1 MVRKANTEGIPY
13 GRHRQT
19 GKLVSINE
27 VARGLACDCVC
38 PGCGTELVAKQGDV
52 NLWHFAHS
60 TDVAGECN
68 GLMAS
73 IRAKVREVIMNGS
86 KMAIPHLLAGKPG
99 GRISFTDLEQDMQIC
114 NANAD
119 LVGQVGDTR
128 VAVFLDEDRTLK
140 EQLLVEHLHA
150 SEKIALLRID
160 LLDLEYLLSRA
171 QKSEDSTNY
180 TAVIEQTILNNTE
193 CREWVYHPLVQQ
205 TPTSDLHHYAGRE
218 PGDPGRLQTRLHD
231 HTIKLPGRLPASVNA
246 TIELQRDIIVA
257 LSRLTVRASDIA
269 QTDELP
275 SFLRYFRQNCLEGSD
290 RVSAQF
296 LDTWSGL
303 VTDSNAGAELTSEER
318 HFLEE
323 VEHIARFCLRLQAS
337 NPCGEQQ
344 LSMRVVPENPGT
356 GELF

>member
-1 MVRKANTEGIPY
+1 MVRKVNVEGIPY
-13 GRHRQT
+13 GRHRHT

-52 NLWHFAHS
+52 NLWHFAHT
-60 TDVAGECN
+60 TDVSGECN

-73 IRAKVREVIMNGS
+73 IRAKVREVIIGGG

-99 GRISFTDLEQDMQIC
+99 GRISFTELEQDMQIC

-171 QKSEDSTNY
+171 QQSEDSANY

-193 CREWVYHPLVQQ
+193 CREWIYHPLVQQ
-205 TPTSDLHHYAGRE
+205 TPTSDLHRYAGRE
-218 PGDPGRLQTRLHD
+218 PGHPGRLQTRLHD
-231 HTIKLPGRLPASVNA
+231 HTIILPGQLPASVNA
-246 TIELQRDIIVA
+246 TIDLQRNIIVA

-275 SFLRYFRQNCLEGSD
+275 SFLRYFRQNCLEGSE
-290 RVSAQF
+290 RVNAQF

-303 VTDSNAGAELTSEER
+303 VTDSSAGADLTTEER

-323 VEHIARFCLRLQAS
+323 VERIARFCLRLQAS
-337 NPCGEQQ
+337 NPGGQQQ
-344 LSMRVVPENPGT
+344 LATRVVPESPGT